1 MRLQIQPRIGFNSMN
16 WELRGIGNWNSTYVK
31 GRNAQFEWK
40 SLHWPKFCLLQQ
52 RKKGISDGGLGFHLL
67 GKKWGSREGGVE
79 SDSDLVVELT
89 FAFNQREKE
98 EEKKGST
105 NILEK
110 VEIINT
116 TIMFTLYILIW

>member
-1 MRLQIQPRIGFNSMN
+1 M
-16 WELRGIGNWNSTYVK
+16 
-31 GRNAQFEWK
+31 
-40 SLHWPKFCLLQQ
+40 
-52 RKKGISDGGLGFHLL
+52 
-67 GKKWGSREGGVE
+67 E

-116 TIMFTLYILIW
+116 TIMFTLYILI